1 MKSQNIK
8 TVKITIPTDNILKRV
23 NSTPSLSRLSRLS
36 LRVGENIEKVNHFQY
51 SEQMRMFPV
60 VGVKIEE
67 LFFLNQ

>member
-67 LFFLNQ
+67 LFF